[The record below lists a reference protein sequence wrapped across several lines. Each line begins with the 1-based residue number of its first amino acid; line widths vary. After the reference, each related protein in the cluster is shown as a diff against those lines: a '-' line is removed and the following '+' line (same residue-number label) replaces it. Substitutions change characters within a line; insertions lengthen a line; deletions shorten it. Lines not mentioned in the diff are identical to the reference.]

1 MLPQVLPERIRR
13 LLKLEEAKGLCSV
26 SLLETAILFRLKR
39 LKIDGS
45 LADLFSVGLSHDV
58 RLLEL
63 TPAVAVK
70 TNELPRNFQGDPF
83 DRTIVA
89 TAAVLGLTLITS
101 DSSIRDA
108 GACQVEYY
116 PFTRSRV

>member
-70 TNELPRNFQGDPF
+70 TN
-83 DRTIVA
+83 
-89 TAAVLGLTLITS
+89 
-101 DSSIRDA
+101 
-108 GACQVEYY
+108 
-116 PFTRSRV
+116 